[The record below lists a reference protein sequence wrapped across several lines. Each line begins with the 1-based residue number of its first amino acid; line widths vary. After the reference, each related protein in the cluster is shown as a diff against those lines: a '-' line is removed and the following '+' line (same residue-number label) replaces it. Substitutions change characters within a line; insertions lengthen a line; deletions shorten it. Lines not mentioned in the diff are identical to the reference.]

1 MNNDERIANDHL
13 IYELEQMV
21 KSLKA
26 ANTQITKMSRPND
39 EDNQEIDL
47 IHMLVVRALNST
59 NSLLTRLRK
68 R

>member
-1 MNNDERIANDHL
+1 MDNEETMANGPL

-39 EDNQEIDL
+39 EDNQEINL
-47 IHMLVVRALNST
+47 IHLSVIRALNGT
-59 NSLLTRLRK
+59 NSLLARLRK

>member
-1 MNNDERIANDHL
+1 MNNEETMANDYL

-39 EDNQEIDL
+39 EDNQEINL
-47 IHMLVVRALNST
+47 IHLSVTRALNST
-59 NSLLTRLRK
+59 NSLLARLRK

>member
-1 MNNDERIANDHL
+1 MNNEETMDNGPL

-39 EDNQEIDL
+39 EDNQEINL
-47 IHMLVVRALNST
+47 IHLSVIRALNST
-59 NSLLTRLRK
+59 NSLLARLRK

>member
-26 ANTQITKMSRPND
+26 ANTQIIKMSRPND
-39 EDNQEIDL
+39 EDNQKIDL

>member
-1 MNNDERIANDHL
+1 MNNEETIANDHL

-26 ANTQITKMSRPND
+26 TNTQITKMSRPND
-39 EDNQEIDL
+39 KDNQEIDL
-47 IHMLVVRALNST
+47 IHMLVVRALNSS

>member
-1 MNNDERIANDHL
+1 MNNEETIANDHL

-21 KSLKA
+21 KSLKS

-39 EDNQEIDL
+39 RDNQEIDL
-47 IHMLVVRALNST
+47 IHVLVVRALNST

>member
-59 NSLLTRLRK
+59 NSLLARLRK

>member
-1 MNNDERIANDHL
+1 MNNDERIL

-39 EDNQEIDL
+39 KDNQEIDL

>member
-39 EDNQEIDL
+39 EDNQAINL
-47 IHMLVVRALNST
+47 IHFSVTRALNST
-59 NSLLTRLRK
+59 NSLLASLRK

>member
-1 MNNDERIANDHL
+1 MNNEETMANDHL

-39 EDNQEIDL
+39 EDNQEINL
-47 IHMLVVRALNST
+47 IHFSVTRALNST